1 MIYIEEV
8 TDSDDEKELIE
19 EDKNDNENDN
29 SSTGTSVPHNIIT
42 DATAT
47 ANSSVSP
54 PPLLFQMEHLPSC
67 PTIIG
72 GGSAIV
78 TAAFLGEI
86 TTFDAVCS
94 KRLVYVFGGCDRS
107 GSGGL
112 SNRLHCFDF
121 GEFLFCFKNKMLLF
135 ISNFKLQ
142 IKNYHKLFTNHNL
155 KS

>member
-19 EDKNDNENDN
+19 EDKNDNEIDN
-29 SSTGTSVPHNIIT
+29 SSTGTSVPHNITT

-47 ANSSVSP
+47 ANSSVVSP
-54 PPLLFQMEHLPSC
+54 PPLLFQMENLPSC
-67 PTIIG
+67 PIIIG

-78 TAAFLGEI
+78 TVAFLGGI
-86 TTFDAVCS
+86 TTVDDVCS

-121 GEFLFCFKNKMLLF
+121 GEF
-135 ISNFKLQ
+135 
-142 IKNYHKLFTNHNL
+142 
-155 KS
+155 